1 MKPILLTLDKIDS
14 LFPLMERGIN
24 EENIIQTTVT
34 YGRMKDWADHLKNLL
49 PQEFVKKQFSEF
61 DRHLHFIDYYLQKND
76 IEWVKSNFEDIK
88 STDFPT
94 LKSKIVDSL
103 ENQTNDG
110 QSSKK
115 KFSNKVFIVHGR
127 DFKAVNE
134 LKTLLQ
140 SEGLEPIILHE
151 QASGSRTI
159 IEKLEKHSD
168 VGFAFVL
175 LTPDDAGYCQYER
188 LVSDRIK
195 ITNYPTLKNFR
206 SLVDKEH
213 EVTIAE
219 IMKAFVPALRGRAR
233 QNVVLEFGYFIGLLG
248 RDRVCC
254 LHQGNVELP
263 SDMTGIVYIHFE
275 KSVKE
280 CKEKILEELREAK
293 YTVRNRS
300 PGQ

>member
-1 MKPILLTLDKIDS
+1 MKPILLAIDKIES
-14 LFPLMERGIN
+14 ILPLMKEGIDETN
-24 EENIIQTTVT
+24 VIQTITT
-34 YGRMKDWADHLKNLL
+34 YGRLKEWSDYLKDLL
-49 PQEFVKKQFSEF
+49 SKEFVEKNFGEF
-61 DRHLHFIDYYLQKND
+61 DRHLHFIDYYLKKKD
-76 IEWVKSNFEDIK
+76 FEWIKSNFDDINNK
-88 STDFPT
+88 DFPNI
-94 LKSKIVDSL
+94 KSKIVDSL
-103 ENQTNDG
+103 E
-110 QSSKK
+110 SESKIFKTHPK
-115 KFSNKVFIVHGR
+115 KVSNKIFIVHGR
-127 DFKAVNE
+127 NFKAVKE

-140 SEGLEPIILHE
+140 NKGLEPIILHE

-188 LVSDRIK
+188 LSSDRIK
-195 ITNYPTLKNFR
+195 INNLPTLKNMF

-219 IMKAFVPALRGRAR
+219 TMKAFVPALRGRAR

-263 SDMTGIVYIHFE
+263 SDMTGIVYIHFD
-275 KSVKE
+275 KSIKE
-280 CKEKILEELREAK
+280 CREKILEELKEAK
-293 YTVRNRS
+293 YNI
-300 PGQ
+300 GN